1 MRTPD
6 SPKKLVRPPEPEHQ
20 HQHQPEPVDKPNADP
35 DEGQDPHHSFA
46 LAHSDDLFSSGL
58 KRETQ
63 AEPQPSR
70 PAASVGESHGTLLSL
85 HLSEANNDAG
95 SEDGSGPGAALAQW
109 DDPPDFKPGAASKAA
124 REEEVEGV
132 DFGPARGVVQ
142 WDEPAGPDDGKPATS
157 SNFYKN
163 IRPANIQTAA
173 RLNSPSQEEMARGA
187 GLAQWDDAPDSKPAA
202 TQKRQG
208 QPGRTEET
216 GSEGLVAS
224 KNSSESEQS
233 WHEVEETDYD
243 AAPKGWSQVDDD
255 GPPPELVFRSTD
267 ASHDLTGS
275 ISRVMRF
282 DGHSSTTVQKSTR
295 YDTAPANWS
304 QVDDDGPPPGLVFR
318 SADAV
323 REQTDRTS
331 RVVRSD
337 AHETSTAYDSAPV
350 NWSQVDDNGPPPEL
364 LLRVAEQEST
374 QRGSATNS
382 RVYAGEEP
390 LAASNEDTPPTQPI
404 AQSPRAT
411 TSPRELPAL
420 TEEHERGNV
429 ESEPDSGVIPAQED
443 ETSTPS
449 TPSKPT
455 RALRPTSQ
463 GDNSS
468 TAKSSAGSPSSSKRP
483 TRSKKEHKEGFFRK
497 LSTRLKK

>member
-1 MRTPD
+1 M
-6 SPKKLVRPPEPEHQ
+6 L
-20 HQHQPEPVDKPNADP
+20 
-35 DEGQDPHHSFA
+35 
-46 LAHSDDLFSSGL
+46 GL
-58 KRETQ
+58 RM
-63 AEPQPSR
+63 
-70 PAASVGESHGTLLSL
+70 
-85 HLSEANNDAG
+85 
-95 SEDGSGPGAALAQW
+95 GAVQW

-243 AAPKGWSQVDDD
+243 AAPKGWSQVDDDGPPLHLMLESGQETSTASAGTAPTAPETPINTVMQYAEEDYDAAPMSWSQVDDD